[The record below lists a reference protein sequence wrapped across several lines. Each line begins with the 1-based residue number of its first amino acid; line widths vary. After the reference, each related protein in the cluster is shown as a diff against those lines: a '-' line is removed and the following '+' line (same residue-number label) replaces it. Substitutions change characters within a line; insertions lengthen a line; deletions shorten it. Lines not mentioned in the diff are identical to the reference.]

1 MPRLETTWNNS
12 GILYF
17 LVSEEGFSRLGLRER
32 IFGVGLHVDQA
43 REPVIKNTLNQMV
56 YQYNKSFDQNTGQPW
71 YVVQNAKTV
80 ALNVKSDQIDSQR
93 DYIFFGRIVIGGICA
108 MLLFFGIANY
118 VHVTVTAA
126 AVRRKELAVLES
138 IGMTAGQ
145 IRKMLILEG
154 LHFCLITTGLVITL
168 GSGAWYAFGRIMKE
182 RIAYFLFRYPCEEL
196 LLCFGVL
203 CLLCVLIPLVVWK
216 KYGREPVVDRLR
228 QFTD

>member
-1 MPRLETTWNNS
+1 
-12 GILYF
+12 
-17 LVSEEGFSRLGLRER
+17 
-32 IFGVGLHVDQA
+32 
-43 REPVIKNTLNQMV
+43 
-56 YQYNKSFDQNTGQPW
+56 
-71 YVVQNAKTV
+71 
-80 ALNVKSDQIDSQR
+80 
-93 DYIFFGRIVIGGICA
+93 

-118 VHVTVTAA
+118 VHVTVTSAV
-126 AVRRKELAVLES
+126 VRRKELAVLES
-138 IGMTAGQ
+138 IGMTASQ

-216 KYGREPVVDRLR
+216 KYGRESVVDRLR
-228 QFTD
+228 QFTV